1 MSQVQNVNVIVSDYD
16 SQDWGAPGSFQ
27 WLRPLATNAWADKA
41 FAETELS
48 SWSSKSQNLRDCPW
62 FIRDLPKYR
71 VRQKQWPSS
80 PCVAHPRYCVIRS
93 SRYLTN
99 PSSHFHLLNV
109 NIISTFRNMPYKRT
123 NSKMLPYTSPHCSA
137 SLWVVRAVKHKL
149 TVRTVAIL

>member
-80 PCVAHPRYCVIRS
+80 PCVAHPRYRVIRS

-99 PSSHFHLLNV
+99 PGSHFHLLNV
-109 NIISTFRNMPYKRT
+109 KIISTLRNMPHNRT
-123 NSKMLPYTSPHCSA
+123 NSKMLQYTSPHCSVP
-137 SLWVVRAVKHKL
+137 LWVVRTVKHNL
-149 TVRTVAIL
+149 IVRTVAIL

>member
-1 MSQVQNVNVIVSDYD
+1 MSQDQNVNVIVSD
-16 SQDWGAPGSFQ
+16 SQDWRAPGSFQ

-80 PCVAHPRYCVIRS
+80 PCVAHPRYRVIGS

-109 NIISTFRNMPYKRT
+109 NIISTFR
-123 NSKMLPYTSPHCSA
+123 TSLLFSSQEAGRRSSTLEVGDWRKTQDFGGAP
-137 SLWVVRAVKHKL
+137 VRFGQG
-149 TVRTVAIL
+149 TP